1 MFPFVCRQGSPLLS
15 SPSTAVVTSPEA
27 IQVELRDPR
36 LAAFLGWLVPGAGH
50 FYQGR
55 VGKGLL
61 FLVCI
66 LGTWIF
72 GMYLGAGRVVYLSWK
87 PDEIRWAYFCQV
99 GVGLP
104 AMPALLQFV
113 HSRRNPREEPLWGG
127 IMAPPLPPGA
137 RNFKDQGDLHFW
149 QKDLAHY
156 FELGTVYTM
165 IAGLLNV
172 LAIYDAYGGPLL
184 VATEEEEDEDEKHKS
199 ARPTNT

>member
-1 MFPFVCRQGSPLLS
+1 MS
-15 SPSTAVVTSPEA
+15 SPSTPTVTSPET

-36 LAAFLGWLVPGAGH
+36 LAAFLAWLVPGAGH

-55 VGKGLL
+55 IGKGIL

-72 GMYLGAGRVVYLSWK
+72 GMYLGAGRVVYLSWR
-87 PDEIRWAYFCQV
+87 PDDIRWAYFCQV

-113 HSRRNPREEPLWGG
+113 HARRDPRAAPLWGG
-127 IMAPPLPPGA
+127 IMAPPVPPNV

-149 QKDLAHY
+149 QKELAHY

-184 VATEEEEDEDEKHKS
+184 VASEEEDEDEKLKQGHP
-199 ARPTNT
+199 ATT

>member
-1 MFPFVCRQGSPLLS
+1 LS
-15 SPSTAVVTSPEA
+15 SPTPPADNTT

-36 LAAFLGWLVPGAGH
+36 LAAFLAWLVPGAGH

-55 VGKGLL
+55 IGKGIL
-61 FLVCI
+61 FSVCI

-87 PDEIRWAYFCQV
+87 PDDIRWAYFCQV

-104 AMPALLQFV
+104 AMPAMLQFI
-113 HSRRNPREEPLWGG
+113 HSRRNPRSEPLWGG
-127 IMAPPLPPGA
+127 IMAPPVPA
-137 RNFKDQGDLHFW
+137 KVRTHNDQGDLHFW

-184 VATEEEEDEDEKHKS
+184 VISEEEEEEAEKLKQK
-199 ARPTNT
+199 AAVTT